1 MSLDHI
7 GAILFPDCLFLRLLG
22 RISLPI
28 FVFLLIEGYFHT
40 SSKGKYFLRM
50 LVFAFISEPFYDFAF
65 YDTFFY
71 SKNQNILFLLALGIL
86 FVFLLEQVS
95 TYFKKKPSLDS
106 YLYLALSHFIIVLFT
121 GAIASILQID
131 YSFYGILMIYFMY
144 LFRNHL
150 LFYLLSFIPF
160 VFLLTAN
167 PYLQLFHFL
176 AIIILSLYN
185 GKKGKSLKYF
195 FYFYYPLHLIIL
207 DFIYQTLF

>member
-1 MSLDHI
+1 
-7 GAILFPDCLFLRLLG
+7 
-22 RISLPI
+22 
-28 FVFLLIEGYFHT
+28 
-40 SSKGKYFLRM
+40 M

-86 FVFLLEQVS
+86 FLFLLEQVS